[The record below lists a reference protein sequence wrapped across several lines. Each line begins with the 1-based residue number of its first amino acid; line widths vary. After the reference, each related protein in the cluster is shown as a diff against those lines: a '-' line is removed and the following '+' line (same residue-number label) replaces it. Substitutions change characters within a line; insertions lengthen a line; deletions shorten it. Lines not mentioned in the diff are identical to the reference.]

1 MLGILVASKCRNIYF
16 LDRMTMLIDL
26 CKNGYIPCYE
36 VWVHH
41 GDDPPTRIVLEVQS
55 NEEGDYDKM

>member
-1 MLGILVASKCRNIYF
+1 
-16 LDRMTMLIDL
+16 MTMLIDL